1 MAPRENTP
9 DDDDA
14 EIVAVAPFSIDRAV
28 KISIIGSFMIMAF
41 AVLYFA
47 QSLLLPVVLGF
58 LLALIFSPVVRT
70 LQRYGVPEVV
80 SAVVVVATIGISVA
94 GGAISMSGPIAQWV
108 DDIPRIGFELKSKLA
123 SLREPV
129 EKLKQAEQQVEE
141 ATGEASDRNVQQV
154 VVKEPGLIS
163 RAASGAPDIIAG
175 VGLTLVLLMFLLASG
190 DMFYEKL
197 VRVLPTLTDKKRGLT
212 IAKAV
217 EREVSRYLLTITGIN
232 AGLAL
237 AIGIAFHF
245 IGMPNPVLWGTLAGL
260 LNFIPYVGALVGV
273 VVAAMVA
280 IISFPTLGEAA
291 IAPAIYLAFTMLEG
305 QFITPVLVGRRLQVN
320 AISVLLSVSLWGW
333 LWGFAGTL
341 IAVPVLIVV
350 KVFALHVEG
359 LGGLLEFLSPRHSD
373 PVEKE

>member
-1 MAPRENTP
+1 MALDEKTP
-9 DDDDA
+9 EVDET
-14 EIVAVAPFSIDRAV
+14 EIVAVGPFSIDRAV
-28 KISIIGSFMIMAF
+28 KISIIGSFLIMAF

-70 LQRYGVPEVV
+70 LRRHGVPEVV
-80 SAVVVVATIGISVA
+80 SAVVVVATIGISIA

-108 DDIPRIGFELKSKLA
+108 DDIPRIGVELKSKLA
-123 SLREPV
+123 TLREPV

-141 ATGEASDRNVQQV
+141 ATGEVSDRNVQQV

-245 IGMPNPVLWGTLAGL
+245 IDMPNPVLWGTLAGL

-273 VVAAMVA
+273 VVAAIVA

-291 IAPAIYLAFTMLEG
+291 LAPAIYLGFTMLEG

-350 KVFALHVEG
+350 KVFALHVDG
-359 LGGLLEFLSPRHSD
+359 LGGLLEFLSPRHSNS
-373 PVEKE
+373 VEKE

>member
-212 IAKAV
+212 IEDVK
-217 EREVSRYLLTITGIN
+217 R
-232 AGLAL
+232 
-237 AIGIAFHF
+237 
-245 IGMPNPVLWGTLAGL
+245 W
-260 LNFIPYVGALVGV
+260 VGG
-273 VVAAMVA
+273 
-280 IISFPTLGEAA
+280 
-291 IAPAIYLAFTMLEG
+291 
-305 QFITPVLVGRRLQVN
+305 
-320 AISVLLSVSLWGW
+320 LSVYQ
-333 LWGFAGTL
+333 
-341 IAVPVLIVV
+341 
-350 KVFALHVEG
+350 
-359 LGGLLEFLSPRHSD
+359 
-373 PVEKE
+373 